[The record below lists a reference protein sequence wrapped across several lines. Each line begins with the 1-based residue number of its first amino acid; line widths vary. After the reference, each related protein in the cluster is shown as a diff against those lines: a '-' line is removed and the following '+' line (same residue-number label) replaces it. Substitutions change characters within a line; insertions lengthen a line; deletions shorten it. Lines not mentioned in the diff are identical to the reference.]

1 MQINSIESLRA
12 IIIAAGGEAEAEG
25 DAIRRRHVQ
34 CVK

>member
-12 IIIAAGGEAEAEG
+12 IIAAGGEAEAEG